1 MCISANRFINEVVSL
16 SAGGR
21 YSDEKIQKFDNKYR
35 NLDALLIDDVQFLC
49 KRGGT
54 QQRLFN
60 IFEALLPKNKKIILT
75 CDTYALQLLSLIHI
89 SFKTL
94 N

>member
-1 MCISANRFINEVVSL
+1 MHAVGRKILEDNPNTNLLCISANRFINEVVSL

-60 IFEALLPKNKKIILT
+60 ILKRCFQKT
-75 CDTYALQLLSLIHI
+75 SR
-89 SFKTL
+89 SF
-94 N
+94 